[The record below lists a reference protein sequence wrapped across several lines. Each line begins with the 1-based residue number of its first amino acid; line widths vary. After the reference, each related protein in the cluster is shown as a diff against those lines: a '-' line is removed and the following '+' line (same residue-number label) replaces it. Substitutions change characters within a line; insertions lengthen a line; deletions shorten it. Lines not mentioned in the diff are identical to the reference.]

1 MADSIF
7 DLFNNFDFS
16 EFGKL
21 LDSWKVTATDKY
33 NDFVN
38 NKIKKYDLK
47 TQAGY
52 EAFIEEAADI
62 RKKLLESDSIFSK
75 TLINWLDAVVKKA
88 MEEHNANLNTNKDT
102 VSEIVNAE
110 VNRVNNE
117 NKRPVKKCVEETP
130 SEPDVWPSDSLSERQ
145 KRNVWRIVDQYMDK
159 MIVPYLHDDVD
170 EDAVDDMAYGL
181 FEFAAWVLNLDEED

>member
-102 VSEIVNAE
+102 VNEIVNAE

-117 NKRPVKKCVEETP
+117 NKKPVKKYVEEAP
-130 SEPDVWPSDSLSERQ
+130 SEPDVWPSDRLSERQ

-159 MIVPYLHDDVD
+159 MIVPYLPDDVD
-170 EDAVDDMAYGL
+170 EDAVNDMACGL
-181 FEFAAWVLNLDEED
+181 FEFAAYVLNLDEEE

>member
-1 MADSIF
+1 MTNSIF

-16 EFGKL
+16 EFNEL
-21 LDSWKVTATDKY
+21 LDSLKVAATNNY

-47 TQAGY
+47 TQEGY

-62 RKKLLESDSIFSK
+62 RKKLVESDSVFSN
-75 TLINWLDAVVKKA
+75 TIINWLDAIVKKV
-88 MEEHNANLNTNKDT
+88 MDDHTTNLNTNKDT
-102 VSEIVNAE
+102 VKEIVETE

-117 NKRPVKKCVEETP
+117 NNKPKKKCVEEVP
-130 SEPDVWPSDSLSERQ
+130 NGPNVWPSDSLSERQ

-159 MIVPYLHDDVD
+159 MIVPYLPDDVD
-170 EDAVDDMAYGL
+170 EDTIDDMGYGL
-181 FEFAAWVLNLDEED
+181 FEFAAWVLNIDK

>member
-1 MADSIF
+1 MTNSIF

-62 RKKLLESDSIFSK
+62 RKKLDESDSIFSK
-75 TLINWLDAVVKKA
+75 TLINWLDAVVKRA
-88 MEEHNANLNTNKDT
+88 MEEHLNTNKDA
-102 VSEIVNAE
+102 VNEIVNAE

-117 NKRPVKKCVEETP
+117 NKKPVKKSVEEVP

-145 KRNVWRIVDQYMDK
+145 KRNVWRIVDKYMDK
-159 MIVPYLHDDVD
+159 MIVPYLPDDVD
-170 EDAVDDMAYGL
+170 EDTVDDMAYGL
-181 FEFAAWVLNLDEED
+181 FEFAAWILNLNEED